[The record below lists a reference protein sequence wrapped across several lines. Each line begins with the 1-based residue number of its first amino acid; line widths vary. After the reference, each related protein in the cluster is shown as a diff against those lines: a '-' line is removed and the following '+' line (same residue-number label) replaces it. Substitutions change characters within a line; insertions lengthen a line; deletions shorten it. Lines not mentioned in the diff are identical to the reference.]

1 MPLRARKNKKIRN
14 SLFRPLN
21 RKFLTAFNMLLKLRI
36 RCLTSCI
43 SKHVALSYSDYHATS
58 YLNINGISLEV
69 NTLNCAVNTAACNH
83 LGTLCQSILELADFL
98 LLLLLR
104 TDCGSCESHRE
115 KG

>member
-1 MPLRARKNKKIRN
+1 
-14 SLFRPLN
+14 
-21 RKFLTAFNMLLKLRI
+21 MLLILCI

-69 NTLNCAVNTAACNH
+69 NTLNSAINTAALLTT

-104 TDCGSCESHRE
+104 TDHKRTT
-115 KG
+115 

>member
-1 MPLRARKNKKIRN
+1 
-14 SLFRPLN
+14 
-21 RKFLTAFNMLLKLRI
+21 MLLILCI

-69 NTLNCAVNTAACNH
+69 NTLNSAINTAACNH
-83 LGTLCQSILELADFL
+83 LCTLCQSILELADFL

-104 TDCGSCESHRE
+104 TDHKEPHDSEDSYHHDEKTHAATTGSCLQY
-115 KG
+115 